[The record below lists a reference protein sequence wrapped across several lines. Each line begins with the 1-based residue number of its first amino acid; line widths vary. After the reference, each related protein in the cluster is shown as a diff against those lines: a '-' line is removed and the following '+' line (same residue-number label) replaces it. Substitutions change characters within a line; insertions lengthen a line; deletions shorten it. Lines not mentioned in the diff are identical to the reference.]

1 MDGIFPLVGTT
12 WFLLALLCFAGGN
25 WPVKAL
31 SPARQFLI
39 LLLIITGGTYLITHS
54 SMGWVPAWWFP
65 FLLVGLGT
73 STVTYLTRGMSPV
86 SRAVAIILIL
96 FAAVSLCLSISASLG
111 LWRMDAPSVSP
122 FWKMGHFTDDQVWLL
137 WFMGATSINYAFPV
151 VTACW
156 PFSRIPMPLGG
167 LIACA
172 FYLALTVVA
181 AYLMRAMIGPVFH
194 DMNEALTYAYMG
206 VNWSLVIP
214 WCLVSAWRSPGCG
227 LGSARLEAGMTS
239 GMASMTLMG
248 SRRKGRRP
256 MRDREMRDA
265 AGVDGTAKKVRARVE
280 HVFGAVERL
289 WGFAMVLSRTGQ
301 ERVADLC
308 GNGARQQLPGAR
320 APCGMS
326 ATAWRAQRAS
336 AREIELVDLE
346 LSQPASRIPDHA
358 EPALWALNAAACSAL
373 T

>member
-1 MDGIFPLVGTT
+1 MKVDIAPFRPKTILKGFALIYGLSILSCWLINRVVLMVPIGPWEGDQIAANYWLDNVTWQIFAVWWACLFACCGFFPFHRIESRITRGIAVTIASWALGWLSGKLIYSIGPGADGIFPLVGTT

-25 WPVKAL
+25 WPVKTLGL
-31 SPARQFLI
+31 SRQFLI

-111 LWRMDAPSVSP
+111 LWRMEAPSVSP
-122 FWKMGHFTDDQVWLL
+122 FWKMGHFTDDQLWLL

-181 AYLMRAMIGPVFH
+181 AYVMRALIGPVFH
-194 DMNEALTYAYMG
+194 DMKEALTYAYMG

-214 WCLVSAWRSPGCG
+214 LVFGVGMEKPWLWVGQRTPGSWDDVG
-227 LGSARLEAGMTS
+227 
-239 GMASMTLMG
+239 
-248 SRRKGRRP
+248 
-256 MRDREMRDA
+256 DDVDD
-265 AGVDGTAKKVRARVE
+265 VDGVPAEGEAAYAR
-280 HVFGAVERL
+280 
-289 WGFAMVLSRTGQ
+289 S
-301 ERVADLC
+301 
-308 GNGARQQLPGAR
+308 
-320 APCGMS
+320 
-326 ATAWRAQRAS
+326 
-336 AREIELVDLE
+336 
-346 LSQPASRIPDHA
+346 
-358 EPALWALNAAACSAL
+358 
-373 T
+373 